1 MCQGY
6 KPTSTFLERSKV
18 SVALLRYAVMAA
30 SISLAAKVSVSLEEE
45 EEEAEEEGG
54 SWRILRTWS
63 LLVSTV
69 LATDRKES

>member
-1 MCQGY
+1 M
-6 KPTSTFLERSKV
+6 ERSKV

-30 SISLAAKVSVSLEEE
+30 SISLAAKVSVSPEEEVEGEEDE
-45 EEEAEEEGG
+45 EEEAEEEEGG

>member
-1 MCQGY
+1 MD
-6 KPTSTFLERSKV
+6 RSKV

-30 SISLAAKVSVSLEEE
+30 SISLAAKVSVSLEDDDEE
-45 EEEAEEEGG
+45 ETEEEGG

-69 LATDRKES
+69 LATDRKESWKHNCLP

>member
-1 MCQGY
+1 M
-6 KPTSTFLERSKV
+6 ERSKV

-30 SISLAAKVSVSLEEE
+30 SISLAAKVSVSLEDDDEE
-45 EEEAEEEGG
+45 ETEEEGG

>member
-1 MCQGY
+1 M
-6 KPTSTFLERSKV
+6 
-18 SVALLRYAVMAA
+18 ALLRYAVMAA
-30 SISLAAKVSVSLEEE
+30 SISLAAKVSVSPEDDD
-45 EEEAEEEGG
+45 EEAEEEEGG

>member
-1 MCQGY
+1 M
-6 KPTSTFLERSKV
+6 ERSKV

-30 SISLAAKVSVSLEEE
+30 SISLAAKVSVSLEEDDD
-45 EEEAEEEGG
+45 EEAEMEEGG